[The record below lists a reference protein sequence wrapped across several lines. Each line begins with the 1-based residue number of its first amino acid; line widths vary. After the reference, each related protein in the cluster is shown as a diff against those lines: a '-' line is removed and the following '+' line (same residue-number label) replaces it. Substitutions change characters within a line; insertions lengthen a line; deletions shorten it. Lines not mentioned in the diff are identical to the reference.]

1 MINRLIEW
9 SLRNRFLVVCGVF
22 FLIAFGTRAVF
33 RTPVDAIPD
42 LSENQVIVFADWPG
56 RSPQEVEDQVTYPL
70 SVGLQGLTGVK
81 TVRANSM
88 FGFTLLTIIF
98 EERVDNYFARTR
110 VLERL
115 NLLAAQLPAGV
126 VPQLGPDATGLGWV
140 YQYYLHVD
148 PQHAHTGAHTNSA
161 SQLSTL
167 NSQPAYDL
175 GQLRALQ
182 DWFIRYQLNAVQ
194 GVAEVASIGGF
205 VRQYQ
210 IEVSSLKMRARKV
223 TLKDVMDAVGAS
235 NLNVGG
241 KVIEENG
248 MEFVVRGLGLV
259 QSLADLENIVLMERG
274 GIPIYLKDVAT
285 VQIGGDFRR
294 GTLDVDGREVVG
306 GIVVMRNGENAL
318 ATINRVKEKIR
329 AIQPSLPPGVTI
341 KSFYDRAELIERTID
356 TLKHALAEEILL
368 VTLAHIIFLW
378 HFRSILIVTVPLP
391 LSILV
396 SFILMERFGISSN
409 IMSLSGIAIAIGVL
423 VDAGIVMT
431 ENVIRHCERAEE
443 EKGRK
448 LSVISVQS
456 SVVAGAVSAPSATNA
471 SSSLAPT
478 GGEGRGEGANATASP
493 TPSPPPAAPL
503 NTDSLKT
510 EHSVRLTAAE
520 TWAVVLTS
528 AQQVGR
534 PIFFAMVIII
544 LAFLPVFALSGQ
556 EGKLFHPLAFTKS
569 FAMIGSTLLAVT
581 IVPALC
587 SFLVRGPFHSEDR
600 NWVMRVLLAIYDP
613 LLDLALRCR
622 KTVMAGAAVLLV
634 FALAVAFGMPKPLML
649 ALAKATVGETV
660 ETVSPPASASDT
672 RLKSGANESSPHAG
686 HGPAAP
692 AALNTD
698 PLNTDHSGHLLAA
711 FAERHPRFTKLFTGF
726 GKDFMPTLN
735 EGSLLFMPVLL
746 PSTSLTEVKR
756 VMSWQDRVIRSLP
769 EVESVGGKLGRSE
782 TATDPAPVEMI
793 ETTIML
799 KPEWLPTNRT
809 YLGFIKIPTV
819 FRNPAW
825 RAGSTKETLI
835 AELTEKLANVPGYVP
850 GFLQPIENR
859 ILMLSTGI
867 RAQLG
872 VKILGGSLDDLQRK
886 AFEVERIV
894 REVPGAVGVAPSRVQ
909 GKPYLEVEV
918 NRVAMARFGLR
929 AQDVLDAV
937 ETGLGGKVM
946 STTYQAAE
954 RVDPRER
961 TGIQVRLQRDERD
974 DLERLGDV
982 LVAAPGGKH
991 IPLGQLATIRR
1002 ATGPSEIASENGRLR
1017 VFVQANVS
1025 DRDLTGFVEDVKR
1038 RVEKEIAPTLPP
1050 GMTIEYS
1057 GEYENLVRAQ
1067 QTLYYIFPAT
1077 LLIIFLLLY
1086 MVYHSAKEAAHV
1098 ILAVPFALT
1107 GGVFLQ
1113 YLLGYNFS
1121 VSVWVGYIA
1130 LFGTA
1135 IQTGV
1140 VMVVYLEEM
1149 VAKKQAACA
1158 AAGQPFTR
1166 DDLVQAIKDGARL
1179 RLRPKVMTVATIV
1192 ASLPPIMW
1200 SHRPGSEVMQPL
1212 ATPVI
1217 GGMVS
1222 SLLHILIVTPVIFAM
1237 LREGELKTK

>member
-22 FLIAFGTRAVF
+22 VLIAFGTRAVL

-42 LSENQVIVFADWPG
+42 LSENQVIVFADWAG

-70 SVGLQGLTGVK
+70 SVGLQGLAGVK

-88 FGFTLLTIIF
+88 FGFSMLTLIF
-98 EERVDNYFARTR
+98 EEKVDNYFARTR

-148 PQHAHTGAHTNSA
+148 PALAHASTHTNSG

-167 NSQPAYDL
+167 NSQPSYDL

-259 QSLADLENIVLMERG
+259 KSLEDLENIVLMERG
-274 GIPIYLKDVAT
+274 GIPIYLKDIAT

-329 AIQPSLPPGVTI
+329 QIQPSLPPGVTI

-396 SFILMERFGISSN
+396 SFILMEKFGVSSN

-443 EKGRK
+443 EKVRK
-448 LSVISVQS
+448 WESEKAREAAAAAAGTLSPSHS
-456 SVVAGAVSAPSATNA
+456 PTLSPAPS
-471 SSSLAPT
+471 P
-478 GGEGRGEGANATASP
+478 
-493 TPSPPPAAPL
+493 
-503 NTDSLKT
+503 
-510 EHSVRLTAAE
+510 RLTAEE
-520 TWAVVLTS
+520 TLAVVLTS

-556 EGKLFHPLAFTKS
+556 EGKLFHPLAFTKT
-569 FAMIGSTLLAVT
+569 FAMIGSTILAVT

-587 SFLVRGPFHSEDR
+587 SLLVRGPFHSEDR

-613 LLDLALRCR
+613 VLDWALRWR
-622 KTVMAGAAVLLV
+622 KTVMASAALLLTV
-634 FALAVAFGMPKPLML
+634 ALAMAFGAPREWVQRIEK
-649 ALAKATVGETV
+649 
-660 ETVSPPASASDT
+660 
-672 RLKSGANESSPHAG
+672 AG
-686 HGPAAP
+686 HPK
-692 AALNTD
+692 
-698 PLNTDHSGHLLAA
+698 LAHA
-711 FAERHPRFTKLFTGF
+711 FAGF

-756 VMSWQDRVIRSLP
+756 VMAWQDRVIRSLP
-769 EVESVGGKLGRSE
+769 EVESVGGKLGRAE

-809 YLGFIKIPTV
+809 YLGFIRIPTV
-819 FRNPAW
+819 YRNPAW
-825 RAGSTKETLI
+825 RPDSTKETLI
-835 AELTEKLANVPGYVP
+835 AELTEKLSNVPGYVP

-859 ILMLSTGI
+859 ILMLATGI

-937 ETGLGGKVM
+937 ETGIGGKVL

-954 RVDPRER
+954 RMDPRER
-961 TGIQVRLQRDERD
+961 TGIQVRLQRAERD

-982 LVAAPGGKH
+982 LVATPSGKQM
-991 IPLGQLATIRR
+991 PLGQLATIRR
-1002 ATGPSEIASENGRLR
+1002 TTGPSEIASENGRLR
-1017 VFVQANVS
+1017 VFVQANVQE
-1025 DRDLTGFVEDVKR
+1025 RDLTSFVEDVKQ
-1038 RVEKEIAPTLPP
+1038 RVKKEIEPTLPP

-1057 GEYENLVRAQ
+1057 GEYENLLRAQ

-1113 YLLGYNFS
+1113 YILGYNFS

-1149 VAKKQAACA
+1149 VAKKQAERA

-1166 DDLVQAIKDGARL
+1166 DDLIQAIKDGARL

-1192 ASLPPIMW
+1192 ASLLPIMW

-1222 SLLHILIVTPVIFAM
+1222 SLLHILVVTPVIFAM
-1237 LREGELKTK
+1237 LRERELASSVKSAVGR